1 VSSAATSQSSKESVI
16 RAGRN
21 HGRRPSMMEVAL
33 QKESRR
39 NQHLLIAPA

>member
-1 VSSAATSQSSKESVI
+1 VSSAASSQSSKESVI
-16 RAGRN
+16 RLGRN
-21 HGRRPSMMEVAL
+21 YGRGRSMTEVAL

>member
-1 VSSAATSQSSKESVI
+1 VSSAASSQSSKESVI

-21 HGRRPSMMEVAL
+21 LPSGLSLAEVAL